1 VSCSWNAWAPDS
13 VVEFLRRISSTDASK
28 IAVPV
33 RRVLA
38 NAVSSASMTVWMLAE
53 TLLSSGYSP
62 LIASRATE
70 VSSCMKRSPVAGVA
84 PAPPR

>member
-13 VVEFLRRISSTDASK
+13 VSVPRRRFSSTEASK

-38 NAVSSASMTVWMLAE
+38 NAVSSASMTVWMLAAMRPQ
-53 TLLSSGYSP
+53 LGYSP
-62 LIASRATE
+62 SIASSATE
-70 VSSCMKRSPVAGVA
+70 VSSCMNRSPVAGVA